1 MFDNVFPGFVLEA
14 ISGYVRTKSYSIG
27 NMEEREREIK
37 TKAEEVV
44 NQTLSFPKRI
54 IFNWLLF
61 HARRG
66 TDYASTC
73 VCHDNTEILRGF
85 QFSNLRT
92 SRKSHTTIVP
102 QKLNTCTYLKMVI
115 KINPQISIFGK
126 TQTHKIFMLYRY
138 M

>member
-73 VCHDNTEILRGF
+73 VCHDNTEILRG
-85 QFSNLRT
+85 
-92 SRKSHTTIVP
+92 
-102 QKLNTCTYLKMVI
+102 
-115 KINPQISIFGK
+115 ISIFK
-126 TQTHKIFMLYRY
+126 FANQSQIAHNYCPAKIEHMYVLKNGNKN
-138 M
+138 